1 MSTIEII
8 EKAKT
13 KVALRNGYDKD
24 LFGSPWEDAMQF
36 NHRKKKQLDLYE
48 QVIEEIAVSL
58 NSENKIS

>member
-24 LFGSPWEDAMQF
+24 LYGSPWEEKTMQF
-36 NHRKKKQLDLYE
+36 NHQCKKKQLDLYE

-58 NSENKIS
+58 NSEQ